1 MVKYGVKQSMSTV
14 SKLRMGIQS
23 PADSEDYFICRLCRT
38 LVDTNEMVKHL
49 KSCYIIQTDAERLE

>member
-23 PADSEDYFICRLCRT
+23 PADSEDYFICRLRT

-49 KSCYIIQTDAERLE
+49 KTCHIIQTDAERLE